1 MTEATP
7 TLQQLTDRLI
17 EFRDEREWRQFHS
30 LKNLILSLNLEAAEL
45 LELTQWSEDA
55 AFELASRDND
65 THQQIREECADV
77 LNYLLLI
84 AERCEFDLS
93 EAAAEKITKNAIKYP
108 AEKSR
113 DYRDSKYGVCLV
125 RLKPFAFLFNLI
137 TFVRQIDSVASKF

>member
-30 LKNLILSLNLEAAEL
+30 LKNLILSLNLE
-45 LELTQWSEDA
+45 
-55 AFELASRDND
+55 
-65 THQQIREECADV
+65 
-77 LNYLLLI
+77 
-84 AERCEFDLS
+84 DLS

-113 DYRDSKYGVCLV
+113 GKSTKYT
-125 RLKPFAFLFNLI
+125 RL
-137 TFVRQIDSVASKF
+137 

>member
-113 DYRDSKYGVCLV
+113 GKSTKYT
-125 RLKPFAFLFNLI
+125 RL
-137 TFVRQIDSVASKF
+137 